1 MHKVSWSSASA
12 RGTEMTWH
20 ACRDPATERQL
31 DDAERLLQVKLP
43 PCLRVI
49 YRLHNG
55 QDLSCDDRFP
65 DLSLYDSMFHG
76 LLGG

>member
-1 MHKVSWSSASA
+1 MLWYGGAS
-12 RGTEMTWH
+12 GL
-20 ACRDPATERQL
+20 PAIHR
-31 DDAERLLQVKLP
+31 RLLEVKLP
-43 PCLRVI
+43 PSLRVI

-65 DLSLYDSMFHG
+65 DLMPYDSMFHG